1 MKGDWTKPDKQIEDY
16 LKRYGRYAIPFN
28 QVFGP
33 ALPQGKLL
41 PELLTK
47 DAVALALTQAGQ

>member
-1 MKGDWTKPDKQIEDY
+1 MKGDWTKADAQIETY

-41 PELLTK
+41 PELLTQ
-47 DAVALALTQAGQ
+47 DAVTLGLMQAGQ